1 MNTRTRVALG
11 LALALWLA
19 PLAAMAQSISGM
31 GDIPR
36 ADQAAPV
43 PDTLEP
49 PSGIDW
55 RTGTVG
61 PIPGSVPAKPA
72 QDITP
77 FGAHL
82 FQGGFRGTRAAGLS
96 PDYKVL
102 PGDQVTVRIWGAVEI
117 DRVLPVDAQGNIF
130 IPFVGPVQ
138 VQGTRNAELN
148 QRVGAAIR
156 SVFPENVQIY
166 TNLQGIQPVAVFV
179 TGAVKN
185 PGHYA
190 GSPDDSLLYFLDQ
203 AAGIDQQTGSY
214 RVVRVIREGRTLV
227 VADLYDFLLEGSIPR
242 PQFQDGDTII
252 VERRGA
258 VVTVAGDVPRAH
270 RYELEPHRLDGR
282 GLLALARIKSDV
294 SHALV
299 RGTRPDG
306 PFAAYLTLESFR
318 DTRLADGDE
327 VLFSADQRGDT
338 IVVQLEGRYLG
349 PSRFTIPRDAQLME
363 LLDGIAVDPRLTDAQ
378 SISLRRESVAERQR
392 QSLEE
397 SLRRLETTY
406 LGASSATPEEAEIRA
421 REAELIQNFVAQARQ
436 VEPSGR
442 LVVASHDRIANI
454 RLQDGDIITIP
465 ERSDSLLI
473 SGEVMIPQ
481 AIVHVPGQDVG
492 DYIRRA
498 GGFTQHADRK
508 NILVVRQ
515 NGEVRP
521 SSEVTLRAGD
531 EILVLPRVP
540 TKNLQLASTL
550 TQILFQIAVATRVIL
565 DL

>member
-1 MNTRTRVALG
+1 
-11 LALALWLA
+11 
-19 PLAAMAQSISGM
+19 
-31 GDIPR
+31 
-36 ADQAAPV
+36 
-43 PDTLEP
+43 
-49 PSGIDW
+49 
-55 RTGTVG
+55 
-61 PIPGSVPAKPA
+61 
-72 QDITP
+72 
-77 FGAHL
+77 
-82 FQGGFRGTRAAGLS
+82 
-96 PDYKVL
+96 
-102 PGDQVTVRIWGAVEI
+102 
-117 DRVLPVDAQGNIF
+117 
-130 IPFVGPVQ
+130 
-138 VQGTRNAELN
+138 
-148 QRVGAAIR
+148 
-156 SVFPENVQIY
+156 VFPENVQIY

-203 AAGIDQQTGSY
+203 ASGIDQQTGSY
-214 RVVRVIREGRTLV
+214 RAVRVIREGRTLV

-258 VVTVAGDVPRAH
+258 VVTVAGDVPREH
-270 RYELEPHRLDGR
+270 HYELEPDPLDGR
-282 GLLALARIKSDV
+282 GLLALARIRPDV

-299 RGTRPDG
+299 RGIRPEG
-306 PFAAYLTLESFR
+306 PFAAYFTLEAFR
-318 DTRLADGDE
+318 DAQLADGDE

-378 SISLRRESVAERQR
+378 SISIRRESVAERQR

-442 LVVASHDRIANI
+442 MVVASQDRIANI

-498 GGFTQHADRK
+498 GGFTQHADHR

-521 SSEVTLRAGD
+521 SSDVTLRAGD